1 MNSEKFFRKYGIA
14 VLLILSSTAAS
25 SAVAEDGRSENAP
38 YLLAHSYTTQNGP
51 QTFSC
56 FHKEKCETKEVEYII
71 GTGENGLPIFERK
84 TVSECS
90 PEPGHTCVPI
100 N

>member
-1 MNSEKFFRKYGIA
+1 MNIERHRLKLGA
-14 VLLILSSTAAS
+14 ALLAALLWAAAP
-25 SAVAEDGRSENAP
+25 AVAADAKLAAP

-51 QTFSC
+51 QMFSC
-56 FHKEKCETKEVEYII
+56 YHETVCETKEVEYVV
-71 GTGENGLPIFERK
+71 GTGENGLPIVERK

-90 PEPGHTCVPI
+90 PSPNHTCVPI